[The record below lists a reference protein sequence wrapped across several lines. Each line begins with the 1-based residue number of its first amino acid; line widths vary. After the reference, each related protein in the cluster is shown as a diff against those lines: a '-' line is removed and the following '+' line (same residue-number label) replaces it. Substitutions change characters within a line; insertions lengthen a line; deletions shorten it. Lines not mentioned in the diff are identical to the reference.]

1 MKLTH
6 KTRFALLLTMS
17 ACAVLRPVHKLIDQ
31 KEEFIW
37 TGSNGTNNYLL
48 TVDDADGI
56 WFTGKIII
64 DSSDTLYLKGF
75 EKGSNHPTT
84 VKQSA
89 DNSISNTSLGR
100 IFIWTK
106 GFTADTVRID
116 NMNDSIPQ
124 LPIQIILIKTK
135 KQKHK

>member
-56 WFTGKIII
+56 
-64 DSSDTLYLKGF
+64 
-75 EKGSNHPTT
+75 
-84 VKQSA
+84 
-89 DNSISNTSLGR
+89 
-100 IFIWTK
+100 
-106 GFTADTVRID
+106 
-116 NMNDSIPQ
+116 
-124 LPIQIILIKTK
+124 
-135 KQKHK
+135 